1 MNNLTI
7 AQKIYLAALLTA
19 AGAWLSLEIGVP
31 IYEYDHGKS
40 ALTAL
45 LAHLANIA
53 MWAALGLVALG
64 WVLQSLGILPM
75 PRRDA
80 SPSAPPGGA
89 PFRSVRNLILWI
101 VIALLLVFL
110 FNLFQTDG
118 GHRPPVHAPTPAPVP
133 AAAPDQLDMLSLFI
147 NWFPMLLIF
156 GVWVFFFRRMQ
167 GRGGNNSD
175 GSNNR

>member
-1 MNNLTI
+1 MNSLTN
-7 AQKIYLAALLTA
+7 AQKIYLAALLAA
-19 AGAWLSLEIGVP
+19 AGAWLGLEIGVP
-31 IYEYDHGKS
+31 VYEYDHGKS

-45 LAHLANIA
+45 LAHLATIA

-80 SPSAPPGGA
+80 APSVAPGAA

-110 FNLFQTDG
+110 FNLFQSDG
-118 GHRPPVHAPTPAPVP
+118 RHPVHAPASVP
-133 AAAPDQLDMLSLFI
+133 AAAQDQPDLLALLI
-147 NWFPMLLIF
+147 NWFPMVVIF
-156 GVWVFFFRRMQ
+156 GVWIFFFRRMQ

-175 GSNNR
+175 KPNNP

>member
-1 MNNLTI
+1 MNNLTG
-7 AQKIYLAALLTA
+7 AQKIYLAALLA
-19 AGAWLSLEIGVP
+19 AAAAWLGLEIGVP
-31 IYEYDHGKS
+31 VYEYDHGKS
-40 ALTAL
+40 AFTAL
-45 LAHLANIA
+45 LAHLANIS

-80 SPSAPPGGA
+80 SPSAPPGAA

-118 GHRPPVHAPTPAPVP
+118 THRPPVPAPTPAP

-156 GVWVFFFRRMQ
+156 GVWIFFFRRMQ

-175 GSNNR
+175 KPNNP